1 MGKVKELNIKNKTY
15 YYFDDIIEIKK
26 CESNLL
32 KIDKT
37 SHKDFDIYYIGCNR
51 IRKLNNCNCNFDCD
65 CDYEHICGL
74 NPLYLIIH
82 STTGYFKEKYEGKY
96 FILHSIEKYE
106 ELLSEIK
113 SEIKTINGGKELF
126 YEKVYAIIGVNTDD
140 DVFLNKPQKFPTFT
154 VIIRCVFQKD
164 EELDPLIYLD
174 ECLYESV

>member
-1 MGKVKELNIKNKTY
+1 M
-15 YYFDDIIEIKK
+15 
-26 CESNLL
+26 
-32 KIDKT
+32 
-37 SHKDFDIYYIGCNR
+37 
-51 IRKLNNCNCNFDCD
+51 
-65 CDYEHICGL
+65 
-74 NPLYLIIH
+74 YLIIH
-82 STTGYFKEKYEGKY
+82 STTGYFEAKYKGKY

-140 DVFLNKPQKFPTFT
+140 DVSLNKPQKFPTFT